1 MVSISRIKIFI
12 IVLSSIL
19 FLYQLVTGED
29 LPKSNTADELDI
41 NESIIQGIEL
51 IYDGNF
57 DIAEELFSNLIDD
70 NPRNPAP
77 YFYYAMI
84 TWSRMALGFWS
95 PKDVEE
101 YSERID
107 SAISIARMEINR
119 GRADSFTYF
128 YLGGALGFKGR
139 LRLMEQKWL
148 SSYLIAVEAINALKT
163 CQEMDPDNMDVLLGL
178 GMYDYYTARFSGILK
193 FLANLFLHKGDRE
206 RGLAELHTAADE
218 ATYSTIEAKSLL
230 LYIYLYLEKDYSK
243 ALSLSEELAERFQH
257 HPGHIYN
264 KGINY
269 ILLDMDLEYQK
280 TLGLIHFKASQQVSQ
295 VETCCWQKRGSY
307 LEAGYWLFNGQYGKA
322 REKFEAILRNPDPEN
337 NPYMIAWPMLKIGMS
352 YELEGDKQ
360 KAIEYYELVT
370 KMENGSGA
378 QFLAEKYIKDPIEKK
393 SPFLLF

>member
-1 MVSISRIKIFI
+1 
-12 IVLSSIL
+12 
-19 FLYQLVTGED
+19 LVTGED
-29 LPKSNTADELDI
+29 PNTKPTTEALDI

-51 IYDGNF
+51 IYDSRF
-57 DIAEELFSNLIDD
+57 DRAEELFSDLIER

-77 YFYYAMI
+77 YFYFAMI
-84 TWSRMALGFWS
+84 TWSKMALGFWS
-95 PKDVEE
+95 PEDVEE

-107 SAISIARMEINR
+107 SAIYIARMEIKR

-139 LRLMEQKWL
+139 LKLMEQRWV

-163 CQEMDPDNMDVLLGL
+163 CREMDPENKDVLLGL
-178 GMYDYYTARFSGILK
+178 GMYDYYTARFSGLLK
-193 FLANLFLHKGDRE
+193 FLANLFLNKGDRE
-206 RGLAELHTAADE
+206 RGLAELHIAADE

-230 LYIYLYLEKDYSK
+230 LYIYLYLENDYLK
-243 ALSLSEELAERFQH
+243 ALPLAEELTERFQH

-280 TLGLIHFKASQQVSQ
+280 TLDLIHLKASQQVSQ
-295 VETCCWQKRGSY
+295 EKICCWEKRGSY
-307 LEAGYWLFNGQYGKA
+307 LEAGYWLFNEQYGKA
-322 REKFEAILRNPDPEN
+322 REKFEAILRNQDPLN

-370 KMENGSGA
+370 KMENGAGA
-378 QFLAEKYIKDPIEKK
+378 QFLAKKYIEDPIEKK